1 MSEEVNSLQ
10 LCKQLVMDLMKLPEA
25 EPFSKPVP
33 WEEWKLMDYPRIVKQ
48 PMDLGTV
55 KKKLDNDEYHDI
67 YAFADD
73 VHLIWYNCFLYNP
86 EGSEIRL
93 VCQKISQKF
102 EEKFKNMLSKL
113 PEEFQFRLYY
123 PPDP

>member
-1 MSEEVNSLQ
+1 
-10 LCKQLVMDLMKLPEA
+10 
-25 EPFSKPVP
+25 
-33 WEEWKLMDYPRIVKQ
+33 MDYPRIVKQ

-55 KKKLDNDEYHDI
+55 KVILSENDHLQKKLDNDEYHDI

-102 EEKFKNMLSKL
+102 EEKFKNMLSK
-113 PEEFQFRLYY
+113 RRKRATG
-123 PPDP
+123 

>member
-1 MSEEVNSLQ
+1 
-10 LCKQLVMDLMKLPEA
+10 
-25 EPFSKPVP
+25 
-33 WEEWKLMDYPRIVKQ
+33 MDYPRIVKQ

-55 KKKLDNDEYHDI
+55 KVILSVTDHLQKKLDNDEYHDI

-102 EEKFKNMLSKL
+102 DEQFKTMLSK
-113 PEEFQFRLYY
+113 RRRRATG
-123 PPDP
+123 